1 MRHLKLWRAFLASIA
16 GFGLGYLYVGRPR
29 AAFAVPLG
37 VLTIVGAVAWTRLIL
52 NPFGTYFLLFAV
64 SMISVV
70 SLIHPIILARRV
82 REAPVSPW
90 NRGWVYATWVIGSLP
105 FSFALSASRPTL
117 FGFEPFRIP
126 SVSMSPTMQRGDLVM
141 VDTWRYR
148 SALPSYGDL
157 VVFNVPREIGLKY
170 VFRVVGLPEDR
181 IELRDSKLYRNDRLV
196 DEAYLRGDGV
206 AATFGRSFGPIVL
219 DRSSIFVLGDNRGN
233 AMDSRFLGPIS
244 KDLLYGRV
252 EHRWFAFD
260 DVVDWERFPQTLVVD
275 DN

>member
-1 MRHLKLWRAFLASIA
+1 MRHLKGWRAFLASIA

-52 NPFGTYFLLFAV
+52 DPFGTYFLLFAV
-64 SMISVV
+64 LIISVV

-82 REAPVSPW
+82 REAPVSRW
-90 NRGWVYATWVIGSLP
+90 SRGWVYAAWVIGSLL

-126 SVSMSPTMQRGDLVM
+126 SVSMSPTIQRGDLVM

-170 VFRVVGLPEDR
+170 LFRVVGLPEDR
-181 IELRDSKLYRNDRLV
+181 IEFRDSELYRNDRLV
-196 DEAYLRGDGV
+196 DEAYLGGDGV
-206 AATFGRSFGPIVL
+206 AATFVRSFGPIVL

-244 KDLLYGRV
+244 KDLLHGRV

-260 DVVDWERFPQTLVVD
+260 DAVHWERFPQTLAVAD
-275 DN
+275 D

>member
-1 MRHLKLWRAFLASIA
+1 MRRLKLWRAFLASIA
-16 GFGLGYLYVGRPR
+16 GLGLGYLYVGRPR

-52 NPFGTYFLLFAV
+52 NPFGTYLLLFAL
-64 SMISVV
+64 SMISIV
-70 SLIHPIILARRV
+70 SLIHPITLARRV
-82 REAPVSPW
+82 REAPVSRW
-90 NRGWVYATWVIGSLP
+90 NRGWVYAAWVIGSLL
-105 FSFALSASRPTL
+105 FSSALSASRPTL

-157 VVFNVPREIGLKY
+157 VVFNVPREIDLKY

-181 IELRDSKLYRNDRLV
+181 IELRDSELYRNDRQV
-196 DEAYLRGDGV
+196 DEAYLGSDGA
-206 AATFGRSFGPIVL
+206 AATFVRSFGSIVL
-219 DRSSIFVLGDNRGN
+219 DSSSIFVLGDNRGN
-233 AMDSRFLGPIS
+233 AMDSRFLGPIP
-244 KDLLYGRV
+244 KDLLHGRV

-260 DVVDWERFPQTLVVD
+260 DVVHWERFPQTLVVD
-275 DN
+275 DE